1 MHQNHEQTDISYIGD
16 FFGEPDGE
24 WKTLDYFV
32 STIIYH
38 TIGRIPL
45 RSAFYVSSILIALLV
60 YQHSSSSEAWLAL
73 FAPIYFAILLF
84 ILVMSVLF
92 LKLGGLLATEI
103 TEAIFKLN
111 GKKPNM
117 LHQLVAFAVSLI
129 TVPVGFVIL
138 GSGGP
143 DTVPF
148 IP

>member
-32 STIIYH
+32 SVVIYN

-45 RSAFYVSSILIALLV
+45 RPAFYASSVVIALLI
-60 YQHSSSSEAWLAL
+60 YQNSSGSEAWLAL
-73 FAPIYFAILLF
+73 FAPVYFALFLVLLW
-84 ILVMSVLF
+84 MSVLF
-92 LKLGGLLATEI
+92 LNFGGLIATAV
-103 TEAIFKLN
+103 TEALFKLN

-129 TVPVGFVIL
+129 TVPIGFVIL